1 MSDIPP
7 TSDFLPLGAYI
18 LSGRVPD
25 ARVGIAQAQAGES
38 LGLSSLWI
46 SEKFGTKDLG
56 ALAGALAACTTR
68 PGIAAGVVPLQTR
81 HPLQLASLAATV
93 QSLSAGRFLLGLGRG
108 GNWLSGLGVPPTATA
123 QMVVD
128 TVIILRRLWN
138 GEEVTYHG
146 PAGDFPSLQLREL
159 PATPPPRVVL
169 AGIGEQSLRL
179 AGEHFDGVLLPAFIT
194 PQAVARTAARV
205 RQAATACGRSPNAVR
220 IYATVLTA
228 TDPTPEARDII
239 AGRAATY
246 LQAPVG
252 GERLVLTNGWDL
264 HALRR
269 LRGHPHIA
277 RLGDTY
283 ADAVVDPIDLAEA
296 ADLIPATWL
305 DESTATGSP
314 RTCAARLQDYLD
326 AGADE
331 LVLHGTTPDR
341 LAPVISAFAALRPA
355 SRPRPAVA
363 DTPEQDRPR

>member
-1 MSDIPP
+1 MSDIPATP
-7 TSDFLPLGAYI
+7 AALPLGAYI
-18 LSGRVPD
+18 LSGHVPD
-25 ARVGIAQAQAGES
+25 ARAGIAQAQAGEA
-38 LGLSSLWI
+38 LGLSNLWI

-68 PGIAAGVVPLQTR
+68 PGIAAGVVPFQTR

-93 QSLSAGRFLLGLGRG
+93 QSLTAGRFLLGLGRG

-123 QMVVD
+123 QLVVD
-128 TVIILRRLWN
+128 TVTMLRRLWN

-146 PAGDFPSLQLREL
+146 SAGDFPSLQLREL
-159 PATPPPRVVL
+159 PATPPPRVAL

-179 AGEHFDGVLLPAFIT
+179 AGEHFDGVLLPAFTT

-205 RQAATACGRSPNAVR
+205 RQAATAYGRDPDAVR

-228 TDPTPEARDII
+228 ADPTPEAKAVI

-246 LQAPVG
+246 FQAPVG
-252 GERLVLTNGWDL
+252 GERLVLTNGWDMD
-264 HALRR
+264 ALRR

-283 ADAVVDPIDLAEA
+283 ADAVLDPLDLAEA
-296 ADLIPATWL
+296 ARLIPATWL
-305 DESTATGSP
+305 AESTATGSP
-314 RTCAARLQDYLD
+314 QTCAARLRDYLD

-341 LAPVISAFAALRPA
+341 LAPVIHAFAALRPA
-355 SRPRPAVA
+355 SRPLAAAA
-363 DTPEQDRPR
+363 DTQDRLR

>member
-1 MSDIPP
+1 MSDTPSTP
-7 TSDFLPLGAYI
+7 TTLPLGAYI

-25 ARVGIAQAQAGES
+25 ARAGIAQAQAGEA
-38 LGLSSLWI
+38 LGLSNLWI

-68 PGIAAGVVPLQTR
+68 PGIAAGVVPFQTR
-81 HPLQLASLAATV
+81 HPLQLASLAATM
-93 QSLSAGRFLLGLGRG
+93 QSLTAGRFLLGLGRG
-108 GNWLSGLGVPPTATA
+108 GSWLSGLGVPPTATA
-123 QMVVD
+123 RVVVD
-128 TVIILRRLWN
+128 TVTMLRRLWN

-146 PAGDFPSLQLREL
+146 PAGDFPRLQLREL
-159 PATPPPRVVL
+159 PTTPPPPVVL

-179 AGEHFDGVLLPAFIT
+179 AGEHFDGVLLPAFTT
-194 PQAVARTAARV
+194 PQAVARIAARV
-205 RQAATACGRSPNAVR
+205 RQTATACGRSPNAVR

-228 TDPTPEARDII
+228 ADPTPEARDII

-246 LQAPVG
+246 LQAPIG
-252 GERLVLTNGWDL
+252 GERLVRINGWDL
-264 HALRR
+264 DALRR

-283 ADAVVDPIDLAEA
+283 ADAVLDPLDLAEA
-296 ADLIPATWL
+296 AHLIPATWL
-305 DESTATGSP
+305 SESTATGSP

-341 LAPVISAFAALRPA
+341 LAPVIHAFTALRPP
-355 SRPRPAVA
+355 SRPQPAAA
-363 DTPEQDRPR
+363 DTQDRLA